1 MHRLDE
7 VILAAA
13 SITLA
18 SLILLILVI
27 KFIIMISV
35 NALPCQRVGLSLA
48 FEILK
53 NQIFEDSKPFQ
64 KDEVKIVQERCANMI
79 FEYIEASISVLNGQN
94 ETSPRPYSGVER
106 GGVCKSGIEGKD
118 ICKMKEML
126 RKLGE

>member
-35 NALPCQRVGLSLA
+35 NALPSQRVGLSLA
-48 FEILK
+48 VEIFK

-64 KDEVKIVQERCANMI
+64 KDEVKNVQERCTNMI
-79 FEYIEASISVLNGQN
+79 LEYIEASTDND
-94 ETSPRPYSGVER
+94 T
-106 GGVCKSGIEGKD
+106 K
-118 ICKMKEML
+118 
-126 RKLGE
+126 